1 MYIRIYIYIYI
12 CIHTYVHIYLY
23 IYIYIYIQVLFVL
36 VLLGL
41 FYIKVATKMADSI
54 WEIQIEDLHF
64 DTPAE
69 ILGRGTFG
77 LVVAAK

>member
-1 MYIRIYIYIYI
+1 
-12 CIHTYVHIYLY
+12 
-23 IYIYIYIQVLFVL
+23 VLFAL

-41 FYIKVATKMADSI
+41 FYIKIATKMADSI